1 MERDREEEPELLPER
16 LRFGER
22 DEDED
27 EEEEEGELEPERY
40 LRYLL
45 RSLPL
50 TGGLGGG
57 VGRVHRLVLC
67 SAACSEAVR
76 SDSNRDLS
84 AGVSEL
90 TPASSGRRVTGDRLT
105 LEIKVALASPAE
117 VRALH
122 SAAVPES

>member
-1 MERDREEEPELLPER
+1 MNYWDYFCL
-16 LRFGER
+16 FGER

-27 EEEEEGELEPERY
+27 EEEQEIELEPERDPR
-40 LRYLL
+40 RYLL

-76 SDSNRDLS
+76 SDSDRDLS

-90 TPASSGRRVTGDRLT
+90 TLASSGRCVTGDRLT
-105 LEIKVALASPAE
+105 SEIKVALASPAE
-117 VRALH
+117 VRTLH
-122 SAAVPES
+122 SAAAPES